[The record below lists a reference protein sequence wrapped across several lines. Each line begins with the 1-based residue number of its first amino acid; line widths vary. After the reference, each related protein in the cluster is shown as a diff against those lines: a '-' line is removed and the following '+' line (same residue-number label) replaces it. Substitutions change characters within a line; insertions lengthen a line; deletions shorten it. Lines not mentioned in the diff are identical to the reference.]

1 MTDESDA
8 MKKVSYKECL
18 ALRNK
23 AQEGGASGVHIG
35 HMDCF
40 VVSGSKVLEVVGS
53 YVVVAVDTKGFN
65 GRIMMGQLLSH
76 KT

>member
-1 MTDESDA
+1 M
-8 MKKVSYKECL
+8 
-18 ALRNK
+18 
-23 AQEGGASGVHIG
+23 HIG

-53 YVVVAVDTKGFN
+53 YVAVSVDTKGFN

>member
-1 MTDESDA
+1 MTGESDA
-8 MKKVSYKECL
+8 MKKVSYKQCL

-23 AQEGGASGVHIG
+23 AQEGGASGVHIS

-40 VVSGSKVLEVVGS
+40 VVSGSKILEVVGS
-53 YVVVAVDTKGFN
+53 YVAVAVDTKGFN

>member
-1 MTDESDA
+1 MTGESDA
-8 MKKVSYKECL
+8 IKKVSYKECL

-23 AQEGGASGVHIG
+23 AQEGGASGVHIS

-40 VVSGSKVLEVVGS
+40 IVSGSKVLEVVGS
-53 YVVVAVDTKGFN
+53 YVAVAVDTKGFN

-76 KT
+76 KM